1 MEVGVVFA
9 PDIDYEKELGDFLGH
24 KPDNYKWHVDC
35 CLNQPLDLL
44 ETRFYTGKLS
54 GRVITNIMTTEYNG
68 IGILG
73 HVFTLPE
80 QRRKGACKGLMGY
93 QMQDFQDREGQMLY
107 LGTGY
112 DSAPYWIY
120 HYFGFQSVYP
130 EAGFMTY
137 STVPEFETRHFARG
151 NASAT
156 KVKPVQWHDW
166 GALTALTG
174 IVGGDY
180 LRSSIY
186 GLKGPTNFEGGFL
199 YLKQNLEAD
208 PQYHQSRLLQS
219 ETGAIVA
226 FFDFAN
232 RRGAEW
238 TTRPILSSRLLGSGP
253 QTDRRS
259 ESSERKNCQSN
270 RIHSQG
276 ANWYTKTTGVSPT
289 IGRDNTRRAT
299 NREFSI
305 SGITIGYSTR
315 PRTRVIASCLFS
327 FELWYFVSY
336 VG

>member
-1 MEVGVVFA
+1 MYTPLGEVTLKTGELMEVGVVFA

-35 CLNQPLDLL
+35 GLNQPLDLL
-44 ETRFYTGKLS
+44 ETRFYIGKLS

-68 IGILG
+68 VGILG

-226 FFDFAN
+226 FL
-232 RRGAEW
+232 
-238 TTRPILSSRLLGSGP
+238 ILQIDEEQNGRL
-253 QTDRRS
+253 D
-259 ESSERKNCQSN
+259 
-270 RIHSQG
+270 
-276 ANWYTKTTGVSPT
+276 
-289 IGRDNTRRAT
+289 
-299 NREFSI
+299 
-305 SGITIGYSTR
+305 
-315 PRTRVIASCLFS
+315 LFS
-327 FELWYFVSY
+327 HPDFWDQAPKLIAAVNLPSGKIVSQTESTAKERIGILKQQGFHQLSVETTQEGQQIVNFQY
-336 VG
+336 QG